1 MKSAA
6 FCLLGLLLFFAAP
19 AFASFHDN
27 GNGTVTD
34 SETGLTWQKTADTA
48 AKSWQEALAACASL
62 TLAGQSDWRLPNR
75 NELQS
80 IVDYRYAD
88 PAIDS
93 NVFSNTSGIFWT
105 STTLVDS
112 PSYAYTVDFNSGAVG
127 ATRKDD
133 TSVQVR
139 VRAVRGGVTPV
150 PPPSFFYNN
159 GNGTVTDSRT
169 GLVWRQV
176 PLDVDS
182 NGAADALTWQEAL
195 AAATK
200 LSFAGQ
206 SDWRLPNRNELQ
218 SIVDY
223 RYADPA
229 IDSNVFPK
237 VTGGSFWTSTTVADS
252 PSYAYTVDFN
262 SGAVSFLGKTEKQPK
277 VLVVRGQVTPVPP
290 PSFFYNNGN
299 GTVTDS
305 RTGLV
310 WRQVPL
316 DVDSNGAAD
325 ALTWQEALAAATKL
339 SFAGQSDWRLPNR
352 NELQSIVDYRYA
364 DPAIDSNVFPKVT
377 GGSFW
382 TSTTVADSPSYAY
395 TVDFN
400 SGAVGSTGKT
410 EKQPQVLAVRGRQS
424 ISSGAFKFVGIPD
437 TVTANTPFTLELIAE
452 DSAFNGTVKL
462 NIQDGGGVNP
472 VSVTLTNGRWQGNV
486 SITRSGKTRLIASYS
501 PLNGGSLFGS
511 SSWFEVVDDQN
522 TNADLQVT
530 IVESKAVY
538 SAGDTL
544 GYNIYVNNL
553 GKDDAPDV
561 TIDLSCTEGF
571 DLNAASCSG
580 YNSSICQ
587 DEGLKTKFTAS
598 IHAGQYVVIKAYG
611 QARAGYNSIKLT
623 AEAHDSV
630 VHDPLETNNRAIS
643 VLQTDIP
650 DLPGSNKTELRI
662 LPGSASNSTTAD
674 TIVLTHGLQDLSC
687 NAEELWTGSKSEPAQ
702 AGYLIQQ
709 AIEKTGKPVNIYQF
723 FWKGACQQHLA
734 GIPLDTSY
742 KWAKLHINAAA
753 KELANKL
760 FNKLGPNYDKK
771 IHFIS
776 HSLGTAVTAYA
787 AKEFLTKATKVSKAQ
802 VTILDHPNHIGKI
815 AGFLWNDAESEEQ
828 WGFDENFFANTLPFD
843 RAGLNLYVDNYYSAF
858 SAINKIFSAGVG
870 SKIKGPK
877 VFNHDALISPFQVG
891 HTLLPDEAFVDN
903 DHSGV
908 HQWYRWTMKPNEEE
922 NFEGETV
929 CPDNQ
934 WNNKPKSFV
943 GIPLINF
950 TLNPC
955 PEKRGG
961 WRESILLHDTI
972 NFPAF
977 NGGEKD
983 KTNNSTVT
991 PSSNTQHGC
1000 GLINSSGSLLS
1011 ALCIE
1016 APVTSASPAR
1026 DSQLASATEAPQ
1038 IPKSSIEFTV
1048 TVPKFLRYISFDYSF
1063 PKIGD
1068 GDYVYIF
1075 LDGVPVWKMS
1085 GDGLTA
1091 GETVASGLIP
1101 VRAAAGQ
1108 KKLIIAL
1115 YGVGE
1120 QNAQF
1125 SLNNF
1130 KFTTVADSD
1139 GDGVPDD
1146 EDTFPNDPSEWLD
1159 TDKDGI
1165 GNNADLDDDNDGVAD
1180 SSDAFPLDASE
1191 WKDTDGDGIGDNA
1204 DADDDNDGI
1213 ADNTDNC
1220 LLVANPNQ
1228 EDENGYQDGDG
1239 IGDACETLP
1248 GTGEFLPAVLR
1259 LLLGN

>member
-1 MKSAA
+1 M
-6 FCLLGLLLFFAAP
+6 
-19 AFASFHDN
+19 
-27 GNGTVTD
+27 
-34 SETGLTWQKTADTA
+34 
-48 AKSWQEALAACASL
+48 
-62 TLAGQSDWRLPNR
+62 
-75 NELQS
+75 
-80 IVDYRYAD
+80 
-88 PAIDS
+88 
-93 NVFSNTSGIFWT
+93 
-105 STTLVDS
+105 
-112 PSYAYTVDFNSGAVG
+112 
-127 ATRKDD
+127 
-133 TSVQVR
+133 
-139 VRAVRGGVTPV
+139 RGG
-150 PPPSFFYNN
+150 
-159 GNGTVTDSRT
+159 
-169 GLVWRQV
+169 
-176 PLDVDS
+176 
-182 NGAADALTWQEAL
+182 
-195 AAATK
+195 
-200 LSFAGQ
+200 
-206 SDWRLPNRNELQ
+206 
-218 SIVDY
+218 
-223 RYADPA
+223 
-229 IDSNVFPK
+229 
-237 VTGGSFWTSTTVADS
+237 
-252 PSYAYTVDFN
+252 
-262 SGAVSFLGKTEKQPK
+262 
-277 VLVVRGQVTPVPP
+277 VTPVPP

-410 EKQPQVLAVRGRQS
+410 EKQPKVLVVRGRQS
-424 ISSGAFKFVGIPD
+424 ISSGAFKFFGIPD
-437 TVTANTPFTLELIAE
+437 TVTANTPFPLELIAE

-462 NIQDGGGVNP
+462 NIHDGGGVNP
-472 VSVTLTNGRWQGNV
+472 VSVTLANGRWQGNI
-486 SITRSGKTRLIASYS
+486 SITRSGRTRLIASYS

-511 SSWFEVVDDQN
+511 SGWFEVAADQN

-538 SAGDTL
+538 NIGDIL
-544 GYNIYVNNL
+544 RYDIYINNL
-553 GKDDAPDV
+553 GRNDAHDV
-561 TIDLSCTEGF
+561 TIDIASTAGFAIGSATCAETEGANCEKVSVSKPSAQF
-571 DLNAASCSG
+571 KAKIFAGKYVLIRVYGEAQAG
-580 YNSSICQ
+580 FSSI
-587 DEGLKTKFTAS
+587 TM
-598 IHAGQYVVIKAYG
+598 
-611 QARAGYNSIKLT
+611 R
-623 AEAHDSV
+623 AEAHDAAVIDPAQENNKALSV
-630 VHDPLETNNRAIS
+630 IT
-643 VLQTDIP
+643 TDIP
-650 DLPGSNKTELRI
+650 DLPGSQRTELRTL
-662 LPGSASNSTTAD
+662 LPNSNNNPASAD
-674 TIVLTHGLQDLSC
+674 TIVLTHGLQDFPC
-687 NAEELWTGSKSEPAQ
+687 DPEEFWTGSKREPVQ
-702 AGYLIQQ
+702 AGYLIR
-709 AIEKTGKPVNIYQF
+709 EKAGTSVNIYQF
-723 FWKGACQQHLA
+723 FWKGACQEHLA

-742 KWAKLHINAAA
+742 KWAKLHVNSAA
-753 KELANKL
+753 KDLANQL
-760 FNKLGPNYDKK
+760 VNKLGPNYDKK
-771 IHFIS
+771 IHFIG
-776 HSLGTAVTAYA
+776 HSLGTAVNAYA

-815 AGFLWNDAESEEQ
+815 AGFLWNDDESEEQ

-929 CPDNQ
+929 CPDSQ
-934 WNNKPKSFV
+934 WSNKPKSIV

-972 NFPAF
+972 NFPPF

-1026 DSQLASATEAPQ
+1026 DSQLASATEEPQ

-1115 YGVGE
+1115 YSVGE
-1120 QNAQF
+1120 QNAEF

-1130 KFTTVADSD
+1130 KFTTVADTD
-1139 GDGVPDD
+1139 GDGRPDD
-1146 EDTFPNDPSEWLD
+1146 EDAFPNDPGEWLD
-1159 TDKDGI
+1159 NDQDGI

-1180 SSDAFPLDASE
+1180 SKDAFPLDPSE
-1191 WKDTDGDGIGDNA
+1191 WQDTDGDGKGDNA
-1204 DADDDNDGI
+1204 DIDDDNDGV
-1213 ADNTDNC
+1213 ADTVDNC
-1220 LLVANPNQ
+1220 PFVYNPNQ
-1228 EDENGYQDGDG
+1228 ADENGDS
-1239 IGDACETLP
+1239 IGDACDTSP
-1248 GTGEFLPAVLR
+1248 PNDGKWPLPAILK
-1259 LLLGN
+1259 LLLHR